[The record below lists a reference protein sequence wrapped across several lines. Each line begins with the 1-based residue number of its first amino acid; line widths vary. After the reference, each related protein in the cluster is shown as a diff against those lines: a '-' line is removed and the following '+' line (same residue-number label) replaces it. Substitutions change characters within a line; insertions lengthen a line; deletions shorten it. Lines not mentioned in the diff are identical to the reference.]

1 MGATIMAGACLA
13 FGEAAV
19 PYAPLI
25 AAFRDLTRS
34 VEPAEVPALI
44 GPARA
49 ELAHLMPELA
59 SREPAGPSAVSGPAA
74 ESFRVAGDPGE
85 RDRSARARL
94 FEAVLSVV
102 ERLTR
107 RSPVVLVVED
117 LQWSDAATRDL
128 LRYLVGGLRRAP
140 LLTLLS
146 VRTDDLIGEHPI
158 LAWLA
163 ELERD
168 GAEHLELGPLDRAEV
183 DTLAEALLHAAIPR
197 SLTERLLERTDG
209 NPFFVEALVGRAIAA
224 REGTGELASQA
235 ALGAVLDAPL
245 PPGLREYPR
254 RPRRRARWNDR
265 RRRPCRR
272 ARR

>member
-1 MGATIMAGACLA
+1 MFVGRAPELARIEAAARRVRDGTSATLVIGGEAGVGKTRLIEHALAAPRAMGATIMAGACLA

-34 VEPAEVPALI
+34 VEPSEVPALI

-49 ELAHLMPELA
+49 ELAHLVPESA

-146 VRTDDLIGEHPI
+146 VRTDDSSASTLDPRV
-158 LAWLA
+158 A
-163 ELERD
+163 R
-168 GAEHLELGPLDRAEV
+168 GARA
-183 DTLAEALLHAAIPR
+183 
-197 SLTERLLERTDG
+197 
-209 NPFFVEALVGRAIAA
+209 
-224 REGTGELASQA
+224 
-235 ALGAVLDAPL
+235 
-245 PPGLREYPR
+245 
-254 RPRRRARWNDR
+254 
-265 RRRPCRR
+265 
-272 ARR
+272 